1 MYLINIMLGAGGC
14 KVIFKNQEFVKRKL
28 IQDGLGEDGGR
39 GVGLWLKV
47 LVERRGR
54 GKSIKS

>member
-1 MYLINIMLGAGGC
+1 MYLFNIMLGAGGC
-14 KVIFKNQEFVKRKL
+14 RVLFKNQEFVKRKL